1 MVIAV
6 VLTVVGTVSNSSG
19 VAIMIQQQKL
29 QQQTAYAATKGT
41 YFGSSGDGISLD
53 SGGDNTSTGLVNS
66 TQSGSNNNS
75 TSGISLGDDTGGDNN
90 SCRRERGGELG
101 ARAGELGLSS
111 KFCN

>member
-1 MVIAV
+1 
-6 VLTVVGTVSNSSG
+6 
-19 VAIMIQQQKL
+19 MIQQQKL
-29 QQQTAYAATKGT
+29 QQQTAYAATKDT
-41 YFGSSGDGISLD
+41 SGSSGDGIILD
-53 SGGDNTSTGLVNS
+53 SGDGGDNTTAGLVNS
-66 TQSGSNNNS
+66 TQSVSNNN

>member
-1 MVIAV
+1 MVIEV
-6 VLTVVGTVSNSSG
+6 ILTVVGTVSNSSG

-29 QQQTAYAATKGT
+29 QQQTAYAATKGPS
-41 YFGSSGDGISLD
+41 GSSGDGISLD
-53 SGGDNTSTGLVNS
+53 SGSNTTTGLANS
-66 TQSGSNNNS
+66 TQSGNNNS
-75 TSGISLGDDTGGDNN
+75 TSGISLGDDTGDDNN

>member
-6 VLTVVGTVSNSSG
+6 VLTVVSTVSNSSSA
-19 VAIMIQQQKL
+19 AIMIQQQKL

-41 YFGSSGDGISLD
+41 SGSSGDGIILD
-53 SGGDNTSTGLVNS
+53 SRDNITEGLVNS
-66 TQSGSNNNS
+66 TQSGSNNNN
-75 TSGISLGDDTGGDNN
+75 TSGISLGDDTSGDNN